1 MSVHRVK
8 STDRWFVK
16 LPKGT
21 RPTKKYFG
29 RGEEAR
35 QAAEAYD
42 ASVKARAD
50 KTGVSFVTLAELY
63 YESLQARCQ
72 PSTISTRF
80 NKLSS
85 VIVPHFA
92 DSLASSIDHAA
103 LDRYVRHRQ
112 RSCKNSTIRTELGI
126 IHAVLNHAQRSGK
139 VITNPAHGYRPP
151 RDDVE
156 RIRPPTE
163 QEFIALVKH
172 AAPHLQ
178 RILWIGWYTGAR
190 IGKVETYSLLW
201 SSVDLQAGVLTIRGA
216 RKGGAAYR
224 DVPIAAPLLE
234 MMREWIKDG
243 SMHVVHFRGKP
254 IENIGGAWRRAKERA
269 KISRRLRPYD
279 LRHSA
284 ASRMLEAGADLGS
297 VASLLGNSPTMVLK
311 TYQHLVNQQKVDAI
325 SKLGTLSS
333 TQQEEKVQ
341 G

>member
-8 STDRWFVK
+8 NTDRWFVK
-16 LPKGT
+16 HPKGT

-42 ASVKARAD
+42 AAVKAGAD

-63 YESLQARCQ
+63 YESIQARCQ
-72 PSTISTRF
+72 PSTIATRF

-85 VIVPHFA
+85 VIVPFFD
-92 DSLASSIDHAA
+92 DSLASGIDHAA
-103 LDRYVRHRQ
+103 LDRYVRTRQ
-112 RSCKNSTIRTELGI
+112 RTCKNSTIRTELGI
-126 IHAVLNHAQRSGK
+126 IHAVLNHAQRSGAI
-139 VITNPAHGYRPP
+139 ITNPAHGYRPP

-163 QEFIALVKH
+163 QEFLSLVKH

-190 IGKVETYSLLW
+190 IGKVELYGLLW
-201 SSVDLQAGVLTIRGA
+201 SSIDLAAGVLTIRGA

-234 MMREWIKDG
+234 MMKEWIKDG
-243 SMHVVHFRGKP
+243 NVHIVHFRGKP
-254 IENIGGAWRRAKERA
+254 IENIGGAWKAAKRRSGVARK
-269 KISRRLRPYD
+269 LRPYD
-279 LRHSA
+279 LRHSC
-284 ASRMLEAGADLGS
+284 ASRLLQAGCDVKTVS
-297 VASLLGNSPTMVLK
+297 DILGNSPTMVLT
-311 TYQHLVNQQKVDAI
+311 TYAHLVNQQKVDAI

-333 TQQEEKVQ
+333 TRPEEKAQ
-341 G
+341 D